1 MLLSADEI
9 VLSRH
14 RLPQPYRSLLALLWM
29 SPTILLGVTLA
40 LTHGLRAIDARLLT
54 LMVVMLV
61 PGLYVWREGIDTTP
75 NGIICR
81 IHRTRRYRYGMLT
94 DWDYRENAGV
104 LRVWDETGNLALE
117 CYAAHLT
124 AFEALIV
131 ILQTRI
137 KAHAADQSDG

>member
-14 RLPQPYRSLLALLWM
+14 RLPQPYRSLLALLWVT
-29 SPTILLGVTLA
+29 PTILLGVVLA
-40 LTHGLRAIDARLLT
+40 ASHGARAIDARVLA
-54 LMVVMLV
+54 LMVVMLI

-94 DWDYRENAGV
+94 DWDYREKAGV
-104 LRVWDETGNLALE
+104 LRVWDETGDLALE

-131 ILQTRI
+131 TLQTRI
-137 KAHAADQSDG
+137 KADATDRSSD